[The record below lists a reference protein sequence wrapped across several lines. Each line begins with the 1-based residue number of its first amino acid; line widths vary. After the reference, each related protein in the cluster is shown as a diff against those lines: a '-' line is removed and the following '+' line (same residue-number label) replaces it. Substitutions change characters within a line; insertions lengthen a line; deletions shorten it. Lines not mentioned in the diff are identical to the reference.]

1 MTLKRIALLLT
12 LTLGLTGALGVLVQR
27 AGAGDERVRVVAPAA
42 PPEAEAR
49 PRAVREAIQPRTVIG
64 DYLSRYGVLP
74 GEMDLLLGAVRPVYD
89 LTMIRAGHFLDFQL
103 TGDGRLESFRYG
115 IDADGF
121 LQVDRTESGWM
132 AVRKPHP
139 YTFTDC
145 CAAGVITDHLFGAI
159 AVLGEEPQLAVA
171 LAELFAWDVDFYADL
186 REGDSFRI
194 LFQKRLLNGQP
205 AGYGPIL
212 AAEFVNQNQAYRAFR
227 YVHADGKAEYYTPA
241 GESVRKELLKSPL
254 KMGRLTSRFSHRR
267 RHPTLKV
274 YRPHLG
280 IDIAAPVGTPVHAA
294 GEGIVTFAG
303 YRGQAGRMIEVR
315 HAHRFTTQ
323 YLHLSR
329 YAAGIR
335 PGARI
340 RQGQVIGYVGSS
352 GESTGP
358 HLDYRIKQNNAY
370 VNPLKTQFQRAEP
383 LPADR
388 LPEFQRLVVAYGR
401 VLGVEGELQQYYL
414 ARLWPADEDPFW
426 ARQAAR

>member
-1 MTLKRIALLLT
+1 M
-12 LTLGLTGALGVLVQR
+12 
-27 AGAGDERVRVVAPAA
+27 
-42 PPEAEAR
+42 
-49 PRAVREAIQPRTVIG
+49 
-64 DYLSRYGVLP
+64 
-74 GEMDLLLGAVRPVYD
+74 
-89 LTMIRAGHFLDFQL
+89 
-103 TGDGRLESFRYG
+103 
-115 IDADGF
+115 
-121 LQVDRTESGWM
+121 
-132 AVRKPHP
+132 
-139 YTFTDC
+139 
-145 CAAGVITDHLFGAI
+145 
-159 AVLGEEPQLAVA
+159 A

-194 LFQKRLLNGQP
+194 LFQKRFLSGQP

-212 AAEFVNQNQAYRAFR
+212 AAEFVNQGQAFRAFR
-227 YVHADGKAEYYTPA
+227 YVHADGKVEYYTPA

-254 KMGRLTSRFSHRR
+254 KMGRLTSRFSYRR
-267 RHPTLKV
+267 RHPTLKI

-294 GEGIVTFAG
+294 GDGTVTFVG
-303 YRGQAGRMIEVR
+303 YRGQAGRMVEIR

-329 YAAGIR
+329 YATGIR

-340 RQGQVIGYVGSS
+340 RQGQVVGYVGSS

-358 HLDYRIKQNNAY
+358 HLDYRIKQNNVY

-401 VLGVEGELQQYYL
+401 VLGVDGELQQYYL
-414 ARLWPADEDPFW
+414 ARLWPTDDDPFW